1 VTIEKIA
8 KELRLSYVGKH
19 WHELAS
25 DGSVTHEQYLFELLR
40 AEYEQRLENG
50 VKRRIKEAKFP
61 YKKYLVDFDRTKYS
75 TEFLPEFEEL
85 ETLDFIGKNE
95 NVVLLGTP
103 SAGKTHY
110 SIALGIKACMTG
122 HSVLYASVAQLI
134 AELKEARNFC
144 LRQKRCKH
152 RPCSPGS
159 LMSNMQI
166 TRFRRNFERFSLVIL
181 DELGY
186 VSFDKPGAELLFS
199 LISSRNEKGSIIV
212 TSNLTFDRW
221 IEVFHD
227 PALTRATV
235 DRLTHK
241 AHILDIS
248 REGGGRFEETL
259 AWLEERKARNNNE
272 F

>member
-1 VTIEKIA
+1 MMTIEQIA
-8 KELRLSYVGKH
+8 KELRLGYIGKY
-19 WHELAS
+19 WRELAS
-25 DGSVTHEQYLFELLR
+25 DDSLTHEQYLLELLQ

-75 TEFLPEFEEL
+75 EEFLPEFDEL
-85 ETLDFIGKNE
+85 ETLDFINKNE
-95 NVVLLGTP
+95 NIILLGTP

-110 SIALGIKACMTG
+110 SIALGIKACMQG
-122 HSVLYASVAQLI
+122 YSVLYASVAQLI
-134 AELKEARNFC
+134 AELKEA
-144 LRQKRCKH
+144 
-152 RPCSPGS
+152 
-159 LMSNMQI
+159 MSSMQI
-166 TRFRRNFERFSLVIL
+166 TRFRRNFERFNLVIL

-186 VSFDKPGAELLFS
+186 VSFDKSGAELLFS
-199 LISSRNEKGSIIV
+199 LISSRNEKGSIII

-221 IEVFHD
+221 VEVFHD
-227 PALTRATV
+227 PSLTRATV

-248 REGGGRFEETL
+248 RENGGRFEETM
-259 AWLEERKARNNNE
+259 AWIEERKARNSVE

>member
-1 VTIEKIA
+1 MTIETIA
-8 KELRLSYVGKH
+8 KELRLGYIGKH

-25 DGSVTHEQYLFELLR
+25 DDSLTHKEYLLELLQT
-40 AEYEQRLENG
+40 EYEQRLENG

-61 YKKYLVDFDRTKYS
+61 YKKYLVDFDHTKYS
-75 TEFLPEFEEL
+75 EEFLTEFDEL
-85 ETLDFIGKNE
+85 ETLEFINKNE
-95 NVVLLGTP
+95 NVILLGTP

-110 SIALGIKACMTG
+110 SIALGIQACMQG
-122 HSVLYASVAQLI
+122 YSVLYASVAQLI
-134 AELKEARNFC
+134 SELKEA
-144 LRQKRCKH
+144 
-152 RPCSPGS
+152 
-159 LMSNMQI
+159 MSNMQI
-166 TRFRRNFERFSLVIL
+166 TRFRHNFERRDLVIL

-186 VSFDKPGAELLFS
+186 VSFDKSGAELLFS
-199 LISSRNEKGSIIV
+199 LISSRNEKGSIVV

-221 IEVFHD
+221 AEVFHD
-227 PALTRATV
+227 PSLTRATV

-259 AWLEERKARNNNE
+259 AWIEERKARNSAE

>member
-1 VTIEKIA
+1 M
-8 KELRLSYVGKH
+8 
-19 WHELAS
+19 
-25 DGSVTHEQYLFELLR
+25 
-40 AEYEQRLENG
+40 
-50 VKRRIKEAKFP
+50 
-61 YKKYLVDFDRTKYS
+61 
-75 TEFLPEFEEL
+75 PEFEEL

-95 NVVLLGTP
+95 NIVLLGTP

-110 SIALGIKACMTG
+110 SIALGIHACMQG

-134 AELKEARNFC
+134 AELKEA
-144 LRQKRCKH
+144 
-152 RPCSPGS
+152 
-159 LMSNMQI
+159 MSTMQI
-166 TRFRRNFERFSLVIL
+166 TRFRRKFERFSLVIL

-186 VSFDKPGAELLFS
+186 VSFDKSGSELLFS

-235 DRLTHK
+235 DLLTHK

-248 REGGGRFEETL
+248 RENGGRFEETL
-259 AWLEERKARNNNE
+259 AWLEERKARNKDE
-272 F
+272 Y